1 MAISTICARSFA
13 KEATNWVVL
22 ELAIGRRP
30 RTLAFQME
38 PTYLLGTGIPVRRL
52 GRRTWRLS
60 LAFGLAFAFTLS
72 GAATVALLVTVL
84 AAVAAFSFE
93 LWGLG
98 FAFLL
103 AFTAATFGGSNGQ
116 GIAARKVLVHLG
128 ASPF

>member
-1 MAISTICARSFA
+1 MAISTVCARSFV

-22 ELAIGRRP
+22 ELAIGCRP

-60 LAFGLAFAFTLS
+60 LAFWFAFAFTLC

-84 AAVAAFSFE
+84 TAVAAFSVE
-93 LWGLG
+93 LRSLG
-98 FAFLL
+98 FAFFL
-103 AFTAATFGGSNGQ
+103 AFTASSFGSRNGQ
-116 GIAARKVLVHLG
+116 GVAARQALVHLG